1 MTPPESSL
9 FTLELEPRARGS
21 RGAPA
26 DERLHIKVNKKLGRA
41 QVADLASRIAGLE
54 SSKQVAVERAGLP
67 AVLVSLLAGALGIP
81 RKRLLEMLAV
91 SRASV
96 EEKISSSEPL
106 RGDANRRT
114 FNLLRLLAQAR
125 ELVDSSTAPE
135 APELDVG
142 AWLGRWIETPQP
154 ALGGQRPS
162 QLLDT
167 ETGARVV
174 ERTLG
179 ALRSGA
185 YV

>member
-1 MTPPESSL
+1 MILPESSL
-9 FTLELEPRARGS
+9 FTLEVEAQARGT
-21 RGAPA
+21 RAPA
-26 DERLHIKVNKKLGRA
+26 ANERLHIKVNKKLRPA
-41 QVADLASRIAGLE
+41 QVADLAARITGLE
-54 SSKQVAVERAGLP
+54 SSKQVALERAGLP
-67 AVLVSLLAGALGIP
+67 AVLLSLLAGALGMP

-135 APELDVG
+135 AAELDVG

-162 QLLDT
+162 RLLDT
-167 ETGARVV
+167 ETGTRVV
-174 ERTLG
+174 ERALG